1 MYFKSTFDLE
11 LATQIPIMQCNVIS
25 VLIKLSLFFFFFP
38 PELHHTLRQMSHVR
52 AAIHLQGKRKVVTK
66 MG

>member
-1 MYFKSTFDLE
+1 MYFNSTFDLE

-25 VLIKLSLFFFFFP
+25 VLIKLFSFSFLF